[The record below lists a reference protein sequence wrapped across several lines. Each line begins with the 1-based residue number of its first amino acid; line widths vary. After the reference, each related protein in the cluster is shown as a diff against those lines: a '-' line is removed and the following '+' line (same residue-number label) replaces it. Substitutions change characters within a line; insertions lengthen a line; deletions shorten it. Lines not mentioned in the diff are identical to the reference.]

1 MRSLKLIT
9 ALLLI
14 ALYSCG
20 QNITM
25 RKVDPKVTILSN
37 KIIPL
42 VHDIDDPD
50 SCKQALL
57 YLDSATNI
65 DNNCFQCYYN
75 KLMFLYSLKQFDKA
89 VDVTSECIRIR
100 PSAPDLYLTGGILYE
115 KVGDTISSR
124 KYFQKSLS
132 ILNPVLDSMKV
143 QDMSYDM
150 LVTTKAITLIML
162 DDNKTGI
169 DLLKGLA
176 DRQQDP
182 ELKEV
187 TLSFMKS
194 KNELI
199 EMMTN
204 FQYSR

>member
-1 MRSLKLIT
+1 
-9 ALLLI
+9 
-14 ALYSCG
+14 
-20 QNITM
+20 
-25 RKVDPKVTILSN
+25 
-37 KIIPL
+37 
-42 VHDIDDPD
+42 
-50 SCKQALL
+50 
-57 YLDSATNI
+57 
-65 DNNCFQCYYN
+65 
-75 KLMFLYSLKQFDKA
+75 
-89 VDVTSECIRIR
+89 
-100 PSAPDLYLTGGILYE
+100 
-115 KVGDTISSR
+115 
-124 KYFQKSLS
+124 
-132 ILNPVLDSMKV
+132 MKV

-187 TLSFMKS
+187 TLAFMKS